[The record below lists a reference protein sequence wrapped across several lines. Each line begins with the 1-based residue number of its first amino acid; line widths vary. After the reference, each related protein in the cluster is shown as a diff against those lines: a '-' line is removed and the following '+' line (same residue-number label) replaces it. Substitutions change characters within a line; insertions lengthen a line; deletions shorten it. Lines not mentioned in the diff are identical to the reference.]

1 MRAPRDRNGPHVQ
14 HWNFSWAPSAQV
26 FAHAPIDFVGYP
38 EGINHLAGERVDVHP
53 EALERNRPKMDT
65 KVCTSLIAGLQ
76 IWRFC

>member
-1 MRAPRDRNGPHVQ
+1 MGPMSNTGISRGPPRRK
-14 HWNFSWAPSAQV
+14 FSHMHLLISLG
-26 FAHAPIDFVGYP
+26 IP